1 MIHTE
6 GGTILLNGKNV
17 ASMTAAEKQKIGTV
31 MTGSGFSSYLKVKDV
46 RKILEAMYP
55 TFDTVR
61 FDQKSR
67 SFGLD
72 PEKKIKELSTGLKA
86 RLQVLSALC
95 HKAEILLLD
104 EPTAGLDVIARD
116 EVYNLIREFM
126 EEDEESWLGELENGC
141 RRIGRNLNDAR
152 GLIHSFRDCRKT
164 MHSLFA
170 DLQNMSDLPTDK
182 WEIAFELRLNLI
194 RRIRIYADV
203 LVITEGRVFP
213 LEFKMKNRIDPEE
226 VLQAAKYVPFLEILF
241 GRKKDVFPA
250 LVLTGASELFSYEPI
265 GTTEYVLPVCSG
277 DMLFNVFNE
286 AIGFLD

>member
-1 MIHTE
+1 MLQIQDVRKTYPGFNLEVSMEVQAGRITGLIGANGAGKSTLFKAILSLIHTE

-46 RKILEAMYP
+46 RKILKAMYP

-126 EEDEESWLGELENGC
+126 EEDENRSV
-141 RRIGRNLNDAR
+141 
-152 GLIHSFRDCRKT
+152 LISSHIS
-164 MHSLFA
+164 
-170 DLQNMSDLPTDK
+170 SDLELLCDEMYMIDKGKIILHGEADRLFTDYAILK
-182 WEIAFELRLNLI
+182 LTKEDFASLDKKYLLRLREEPYGYCALTDQQAFYRENYPGMVMEKAGLDEVI
-194 RRIRIYADV
+194 RMMV
-203 LVITEGRVFP
+203 
-213 LEFKMKNRIDPEE
+213 K
-226 VLQAAKYVPFLEILF
+226 
-241 GRKKDVFPA
+241 
-250 LVLTGASELFSYEPI
+250 
-265 GTTEYVLPVCSG
+265 G
-277 DMLFNVFNE
+277 DRL
-286 AIGFLD
+286 

>member
-1 MIHTE
+1 MLQIQDVRKTYPGFNLEVSMEVQAGRITGLIGANGAGKSTLFKAILSLIHTE

-126 EEDEESWLGELENGC
+126 EEDENRSV
-141 RRIGRNLNDAR
+141 
-152 GLIHSFRDCRKT
+152 LISSHIS
-164 MHSLFA
+164 
-170 DLQNMSDLPTDK
+170 SDLELLCDEMYMIDKGKIILHEEADRLFTDYAILK
-182 WEIAFELRLNLI
+182 LTKEDFASLDKKYLLRLREEPYGYCALTDQRAFYRENYPGMVMEKAGLDEVI
-194 RRIRIYADV
+194 RMMV
-203 LVITEGRVFP
+203 
-213 LEFKMKNRIDPEE
+213 K
-226 VLQAAKYVPFLEILF
+226 
-241 GRKKDVFPA
+241 
-250 LVLTGASELFSYEPI
+250 
-265 GTTEYVLPVCSG
+265 G
-277 DMLFNVFNE
+277 DRL
-286 AIGFLD
+286 

>member
-1 MIHTE
+1 MLQIQDVRKTYPGFNLEVSMEVQAGRITGLIGANGAGKSTLFKAILSLIHTE

-126 EEDEESWLGELENGC
+126 EEDENRSV
-141 RRIGRNLNDAR
+141 
-152 GLIHSFRDCRKT
+152 LISSHIS
-164 MHSLFA
+164 
-170 DLQNMSDLPTDK
+170 SDLELLCDEMYMIDKGKIILHEEADRLFTDYAILK
-182 WEIAFELRLNLI
+182 LTKEDFASLDKKYLLRLREEPYGYCALTDQQAFYRENYPGMVMEKAGLDEVI
-194 RRIRIYADV
+194 RMMV
-203 LVITEGRVFP
+203 
-213 LEFKMKNRIDPEE
+213 K
-226 VLQAAKYVPFLEILF
+226 
-241 GRKKDVFPA
+241 
-250 LVLTGASELFSYEPI
+250 
-265 GTTEYVLPVCSG
+265 G
-277 DMLFNVFNE
+277 DRL
-286 AIGFLD
+286 

>member
-1 MIHTE
+1 MLQIQDVKKTYPGFNLEASMEVKAGRITGLIGANGAGKSTLFKAILSLIHIE

-17 ASMTAAEKQKIGTV
+17 VSMTAAEKQKIGTV

-126 EEDEESWLGELENGC
+126 EEDENRSV
-141 RRIGRNLNDAR
+141 
-152 GLIHSFRDCRKT
+152 LISSHIS
-164 MHSLFA
+164 
-170 DLQNMSDLPTDK
+170 SDLELLCDEMYMIDKGKIILHEEADRLFTDYAILK
-182 WEIAFELRLNLI
+182 LTKEDFASLDKKYLLRLREEPYGYCALTDQQAFYRENYPGMVMEKAGLDEVI
-194 RRIRIYADV
+194 RMMV
-203 LVITEGRVFP
+203 
-213 LEFKMKNRIDPEE
+213 K
-226 VLQAAKYVPFLEILF
+226 
-241 GRKKDVFPA
+241 
-250 LVLTGASELFSYEPI
+250 
-265 GTTEYVLPVCSG
+265 G
-277 DMLFNVFNE
+277 DRL
-286 AIGFLD
+286 

>member
-1 MIHTE
+1 MLQIQDVKKTYPGFNLEVSMEVQAGRITGLIGANGAGKSTLFKAILSLIHTE

-17 ASMTAAEKQKIGTV
+17 ALMTAAEKQKIGTV

-126 EEDEESWLGELENGC
+126 EEDENRSV
-141 RRIGRNLNDAR
+141 
-152 GLIHSFRDCRKT
+152 LISSHIS
-164 MHSLFA
+164 
-170 DLQNMSDLPTDK
+170 SDLELLCDEMYMIDKGKIILHEEADRLFTDYAILK
-182 WEIAFELRLNLI
+182 LTKEDFASLDKKYLLRLREEPYGYCALTDQRAFYRENYPGMVMEKAGLDEVI
-194 RRIRIYADV
+194 RMMV
-203 LVITEGRVFP
+203 
-213 LEFKMKNRIDPEE
+213 K
-226 VLQAAKYVPFLEILF
+226 
-241 GRKKDVFPA
+241 
-250 LVLTGASELFSYEPI
+250 
-265 GTTEYVLPVCSG
+265 G
-277 DMLFNVFNE
+277 DRL
-286 AIGFLD
+286 

>member
-1 MIHTE
+1 MLQIQDVRKTYPGFNLEVSMEVQAGRITGLIGANGAGKSTLFKAILSLIHTE

-31 MTGSGFSSYLKVKDV
+31 MTGSGFSSYLKVNDV

-126 EEDEESWLGELENGC
+126 EEDENRSV
-141 RRIGRNLNDAR
+141 
-152 GLIHSFRDCRKT
+152 LISSHIS
-164 MHSLFA
+164 
-170 DLQNMSDLPTDK
+170 SDLELLCDEMYMIDKGKIILHEEADRLFTDYAILK
-182 WEIAFELRLNLI
+182 LTKEDFASLDKKYLLRLREEPYGYCALTDQQAFYRENYPGMVMEKAGLDEVI
-194 RRIRIYADV
+194 RMMV
-203 LVITEGRVFP
+203 
-213 LEFKMKNRIDPEE
+213 K
-226 VLQAAKYVPFLEILF
+226 
-241 GRKKDVFPA
+241 
-250 LVLTGASELFSYEPI
+250 
-265 GTTEYVLPVCSG
+265 G
-277 DMLFNVFNE
+277 DRL
-286 AIGFLD
+286 